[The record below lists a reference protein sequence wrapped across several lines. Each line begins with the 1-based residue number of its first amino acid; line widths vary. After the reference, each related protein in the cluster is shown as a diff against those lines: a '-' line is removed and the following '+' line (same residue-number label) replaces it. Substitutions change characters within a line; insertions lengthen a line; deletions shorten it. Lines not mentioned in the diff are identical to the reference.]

1 MISENAAVE
10 EVIDEESVKQAYLN
24 IIILRNK
31 LNTKEE
37 CFKFLSSVNLLN
49 SYVKKDYAID
59 EIKNSYRFK
68 EFLSEAVEDMIIK
81 DIPGIEIYF
90 GKHVVYIRINGYQFS
105 FHHVHETDI
114 IKNYKNT
121 PRNKVQEWSGVRLQ
135 PIALF
140 IFKEAMK

>member
-24 IIILRNK
+24 IIILINK

-90 GKHVVYIRINGYQFS
+90 GKHGVYIRINRYQFS